1 MKLIPMLMVAGA
13 LLVTAM
19 PANAQNRRA
28 NNDQVADQLNARVL
42 EVLRAGQ
49 QPVAPVATIAPTMVT
64 ASAPAAASPLTGVYV
79 GGFAGSNFRDATD
92 YQVGGVLGY
101 QFRRNWAAE
110 LTYDYNQLNNRTDGQ
125 MVMANVVYGRTV
137 GQTGIT
143 PYALVGAGMGW
154 NNLGVSNTGSNL
166 ALYNVGGGVRVSVTS
181 NVDLDARY
189 RYVGAFNDAL
199 GGNYNV
205 VTGGINVRF

>member
-13 LLVTAM
+13 LMASAASVS
-19 PANAQNRRA
+19 AQTRVNPDRS
-28 NNDQVADQLNARVL
+28 ADVLNARVL

-49 QPVAPVATIAPTMVT
+49 QPVAPATVPATTVT
-64 ASAPAAASPLTGVYV
+64 APAPAVSPLAGVYV

-154 NNLGVSNTGSNL
+154 NNLGVSNTGSNV
-166 ALYNVGGGVRVSVTS
+166 ALYNVGGGVRYSVTS

-189 RYVGAFNDAL
+189 RYVGAFDDSL
-199 GGNYNV
+199 GTNYNV

>member
-13 LLVTAM
+13 LLATAM

-28 NNDQVADQLNARVL
+28 NNDRVADQLNAQVL

-49 QPVAPVATIAPTMVT
+49 VPVAPVASVAPTVVT
-64 ASAPAAASPLTGVYV
+64 APAVSPLAGVYV

-101 QFRRNWAAE
+101 QINRNWGAE
-110 LTYDYNQLNNRTDGQ
+110 VTYDYNQLNNRTDGQ
-125 MVMANVVYGRTV
+125 MVMANVVYGRQV
-137 GQTGIT
+137 GQTAIT
-143 PYALVGAGMGW
+143 PYVLAGTGMGW
-154 NNLGVSNTGSNL
+154 NALGVSNTGSNL
-166 ALYNVGGGVRVSVTS
+166 ALYNVGGGVRLNLVQ

-189 RYVGAFNDAL
+189 RYVGAFNDTL
-199 GGNYNV
+199 GANYNV

>member
-28 NNDQVADQLNARVL
+28 NNDRVADQLNAQVL

-49 QPVAPVATIAPTMVT
+49 APVAPVASVAPTVVT
-64 ASAPAAASPLTGVYV
+64 APAVSPLAGVYV

-166 ALYNVGGGVRVSVTS
+166 ALYNVGGGVRYSVTS

-189 RYVGAFNDAL
+189 RYVGAFDDSL
-199 GGNYNV
+199 GANYNV